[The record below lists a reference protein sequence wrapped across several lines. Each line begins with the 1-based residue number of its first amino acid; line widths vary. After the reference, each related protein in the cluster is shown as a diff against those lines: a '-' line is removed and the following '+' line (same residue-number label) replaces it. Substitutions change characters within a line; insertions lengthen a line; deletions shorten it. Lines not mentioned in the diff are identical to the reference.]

1 MSSAPMYLDGLGLL
15 VHAGEVE
22 LTKRSAI
29 FSRKS
34 DLQPRALSQHPTVAL
49 GAGLTLFLLG
59 RGTHPYP

>member
-29 FSRKS
+29 FSRK
-34 DLQPRALSQHPTVAL
+34 QPRALSQHPTVAL

-59 RGTHPYP
+59 EETHPYP